1 MPMSVLGDANQPTFS
16 MVLVADRMSVLSC
29 EWARG

>member
-1 MPMSVLGDANQPTFS
+1 MRVLGEANQPTSS
-16 MVLVADRMSVLSC
+16 MVPVADRMSVLSC